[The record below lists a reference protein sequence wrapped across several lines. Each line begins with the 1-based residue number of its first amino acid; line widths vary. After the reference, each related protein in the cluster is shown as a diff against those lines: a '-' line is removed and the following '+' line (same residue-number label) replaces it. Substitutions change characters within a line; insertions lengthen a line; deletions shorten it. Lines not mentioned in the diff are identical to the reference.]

1 MHKCYCVHCC
11 LFPSRTSL
19 FCFFSNVIILHRI
32 LWSAILKLDFYPPH
46 ILFTVIVEYL
56 KLIRLDMMHF
66 ILKPNNSHR
75 KTSISYKGDMVSLCQ
90 VAGIKSVTTEMISF
104 QQSFHVYISLLLNGI
119 SYSLQAQ
126 KSLCRSSWFA
136 IYSLTASYWHFDTSL
151 IIIILNC
158 ILNYFSSHSSC
169 KVFIYHVTSVH
180 IITVNSLYYI

>member
-1 MHKCYCVHCC
+1 LGIWGYFFCCHSTAQHSRKHPYTALGHMLGFVCIYGPPTGNHYISVDNFSIFLKNMHKCYCLHCC

-75 KTSISYKGDMVSLCQ
+75 KTSISYKVDMVSLCQ

-104 QQSFHVYISLLLNGI
+104 QQSFHAYISLLLNGI
-119 SYSLQAQ
+119 SCL
-126 KSLCRSSWFA
+126 
-136 IYSLTASYWHFDTSL
+136 
-151 IIIILNC
+151 
-158 ILNYFSSHSSC
+158 
-169 KVFIYHVTSVH
+169 
-180 IITVNSLYYI
+180 